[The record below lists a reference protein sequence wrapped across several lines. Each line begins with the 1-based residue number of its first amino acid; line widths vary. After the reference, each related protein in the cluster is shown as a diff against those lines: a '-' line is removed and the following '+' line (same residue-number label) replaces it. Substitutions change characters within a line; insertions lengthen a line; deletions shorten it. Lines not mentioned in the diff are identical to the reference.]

1 MAAIGIRRNVWRT
14 ADGAVEGVFEGS
26 RGRLSMN
33 DPPTA
38 LVGFGKELGGPFYTI
53 LNKTRMTRITK
64 WERTHQV
71 RSPSSSW
78 QI

>member
-14 ADGAVEGVFEGS
+14 ADGAVEGVFEES

-38 LVGFGKELGGPFYTI
+38 LVGFGKGLGDPG
-53 LNKTRMTRITK
+53 L
-64 WERTHQV
+64 
-71 RSPSSSW
+71 
-78 QI
+78 